1 MLRYSK
7 LSFLILLIEVCYMI
21 TELRT
26 LVAISRHSTFSAA
39 AERIGLTQAAV
50 SGHVRRLEDHLGFTL
65 FDRRGRTVRL
75 NSDGE
80 RTLERARALLIG
92 FDALGSREDR
102 ASHVMIRVGA
112 IASVQS
118 ALLARA
124 LTHFHAQYPSHRVQ
138 VVPGLSLHLLDQVDA
153 GDLDM
158 AVIARPPYGLPPDLD
173 WQTMSRESYLL
184 VVPQGYPGDDWREA
198 LRTEPFL
205 RYDRL
210 AFGGRQVDRFIRALP
225 FPVNEVMEVP
235 VQTMINMVGQG
246 LGVALIPNAEAHF
259 PLPEGARALELT
271 GASLF
276 REVGIVSQRRRIEDS
291 ATAGLIGC
299 LLGQEQ
305 PAS

>member
-1 MLRYSK
+1 MLS
-7 LSFLILLIEVCYMI
+7 
-21 TELRT
+21 ELRT
-26 LVAISRHSTFSAA
+26 LIAISRHGTFSAA

-50 SGHVRRLEDHLGFTL
+50 SGHVRRLEEHLGFAL
-65 FDRRGRTVRL
+65 FDRRGRNVRL
-75 NSDGE
+75 NRDGE
-80 RTLERARALLIG
+80 RTLERARALLER
-92 FDALGSREDR
+92 FEALGSPEER
-102 ASHVMIRVGA
+102 ASQVMIRVGA
-112 IASVQS
+112 ISSVQS

-124 LTHFHAQYPSHRVQ
+124 LTHFHTQYPSHRVQ

-153 GDLDM
+153 GDLDL

-173 WQTMSRESYLL
+173 WQTMSSESYVL
-184 VVPQGYPGDDWREA
+184 VVPKGYPGNDWREA

-259 PLPEGARALELT
+259 PLPAGARALELT
-271 GASLF
+271 GARLF
-276 REVGIVSQRRRIEDS
+276 REVGIVSQRRKVEDT
-291 ATAGLIGC
+291 ATAQLIAC
-299 LLGQEQ
+299 LLGQEI
-305 PAS
+305 PVF